1 MRWKQKTYTRS
12 NIVYVET
19 YETISPFRK
28 FTQNPNETRSYWVL
42 PDGVDKLVETMEKAR
57 LDKNWKVSDTIR
69 KSLTDIGIVVRN
81 GVDWYPTLYE
91 NEVLAE
97 NVEKLK
103 ARYPGGDFDPYY
115 SENRKEGDL

>member
-1 MRWKQKTYTRS
+1 
-12 NIVYVET
+12 
-19 YETISPFRK
+19 
-28 FTQNPNETRSYWVL
+28 
-42 PDGVDKLVETMEKAR
+42 MEKAR

-97 NVEKLK
+97 KRFTSWLYSNLISGGYSVEDAMKTK
-103 ARYPGGDFDPYY
+103 EFFD
-115 SENRKEGDL
+115 RGIKI